1 MDDGNGICSSG
12 TGRVV
17 MSVALLTDL
26 YEFTMAESFLRHQKT
41 KEAVFSIS
49 VRSLPQERNFLVA
62 CGLESLVHFLQS
74 CSFTTEDIAYLR
86 GRGIF
91 SEDFLSWLS
100 SYHFSGDLFAVP
112 EGRIVFAGEP
122 LVRIEGPLPEVQI
135 LETMALNLI
144 HHQTVIA
151 SKAAR
156 MIAVSKGK
164 NLIDFGLR
172 RTHGPEG
179 GIYAARSSYITGFSA
194 TSNLEAGR
202 IYDIPVAGT
211 MAHSY
216 IQVHES
222 EEEAFRTYMNTY
234 PRDATLLIDTYDT
247 RNGALTAAR
256 LAHEGLPVSGVRI
269 DSGDI
274 ASIVSEV
281 RDILDSQGLHHI
293 RIIVSG
299 GVDEH
304 DIRKWMNATIPIDA
318 FGIGTRMV
326 TSADA
331 AYLDMTYKLVE
342 YDHTPR
348 FKTSPGKKTIPG
360 SRDVSRSY
368 DCQGVMIYDEII
380 PVGESHGGESLLEHV
395 IRKGELMRP
404 LPPLAECRERF
415 QTDFNHLPDDL
426 KELHQG
432 EYPVYIR

>member
-1 MDDGNGICSSG
+1 MSDENGINSSG
-12 TGRVV
+12 TGWVL

-41 KEAVFSIS
+41 KKAVFSIS
-49 VRSLPQERNFLVA
+49 VRNLPPERNFLVA
-62 CGLESLVHFLQS
+62 CGLESLVHYLQS
-74 CSFTTEDIAYLR
+74 CSFTTEDISYLKAS
-86 GRGIF
+86 GMF
-91 SEDFLSWLS
+91 SEDFLIWLS
-100 SYHFSGDLFAVP
+100 SYRFSGDLFAVP
-112 EGRIVFAGEP
+112 EGRIVFAGES

-202 IYDIPVAGT
+202 IYGIPVAGT

-216 IQVHES
+216 IQVHDS
-222 EEEAFRTYMNTY
+222 EEEAFRTYIHTY
-234 PRDATLLIDTYDT
+234 PQDATLLIDTYDT
-247 RNGALTAAR
+247 RAGALTAAR
-256 LAHEGLPVSGVRI
+256 LAQEGLPVSGVRI

-274 ASIVSEV
+274 STIVSEV
-281 RDILDSQGLHHI
+281 RALLDSQGLHHI

-304 DIRKWMNATIPIDA
+304 DIEKWMDADIPIDA

-342 YDHTPR
+342 YDHIPR

-360 SRDVSRSY
+360 RRDVSRSY
-368 DCQGVMIYDEII
+368 DGSRVMAYDEII
-380 PVGESHGGESLLEHV
+380 PAGEFHSGEPILEQ
-395 IRKGELMRP
+395 IMSKGELIRS
-404 LPPLAECRERF
+404 LPSLSQCRDRF
-415 QTDFNHLPDDL
+415 QTDFSHLPDDL
-426 KELHQG
+426 KGLRRG
-432 EYPVYIR
+432 DYRVLVR